1 MIASSPIRNLSGLWW
16 LLVVLA
22 AASVSSDET
31 IYAKEGGEVTL
42 KPKQG
47 SVTDATKSIT
57 WKAGKDLVVDLE
69 PDGIVYYGRF
79 QGRSNL
85 NNRTGELTLRSLTYD
100 LTDVFTIEI
109 DNNAIDH
116 KINLSVLAAVPVP
129 TIAPSCP
136 EGAHTCTLTC
146 EGNTA
151 RAEPVEYRWMTD
163 DTEVPGSTDKTFT
176 VKDDS
181 SGVGEFSCK
190 MKNRVSEN
198 RSKPFANPF
207 KAAQSGPRIFTG
219 VTVLVI
225 LLFLVILV
233 AIGHRMKTGEW
244 FFNKSSMPWEGDFW
258 RNTRAQQP
266 QAAASESNGNTTPL
280 KGQLDEE
287 TALTE
292 K

>member
-1 MIASSPIRNLSGLWW
+1 MIASSPIRTLSGLGWF
-16 LLVVLA
+16 LVVLA

-47 SVTDATKSIT
+47 SVTDATKSII
-57 WKAGKDLVVDLE
+57 WKFGKDLVVELE
-69 PDGIVYYGRF
+69 SDGIIYYGRF

-109 DNNAIDH
+109 NNNAIDH
-116 KINLSVLAAVPVP
+116 INLVVLAAVPVP

-151 RAEPVEYRWMTD
+151 RAERVEYIWMTD
-163 DTEVPGSTDKTFT
+163 DTEVPGSTNKTFT

-190 MKNRVSEN
+190 MKNPVSEN

-207 KAAQSGPRIFTG
+207 KAAETGRRIFTG
-219 VTVLVI
+219 VTVSVI

-244 FFNKSSMPWEGDFW
+244 FFNKSSNPWEGDFW

>member
-1 MIASSPIRNLSGLWW
+1 MIASSPIRTLSGLWW

-42 KPKQG
+42 KPKQA
-47 SVTDATKSIT
+47 SVTDTTKSIT
-57 WKAGKDLVVDLE
+57 WKVGEDLVVDL
-69 PDGIVYYGRF
+69 DSVGTIYYGRF

-100 LTDVFTIEI
+100 LTDVYTIEI
-109 DNNAIDH
+109 NGIPIDH
-116 KINLSVLAAVPVP
+116 IKLIVLAAVPVP
-129 TIAPSCP
+129 TIALSYP

-163 DTEVPGSTDKTFT
+163 DTEVPGSTNKTFT
-176 VKDDS
+176 VKENS
-181 SGVGEFSCK
+181 SGVREFSCK
-190 MKNRVSEN
+190 MKNPVSEN

-207 KAAQSGPRIFTG
+207 KAQSGPRISTG
-219 VTVLVI
+219 FTVLAI

-244 FFNKSSMPWEGDFW
+244 FFNKSPNPWEGDFW

-280 KGQLDEE
+280 KGKLDEE